1 MLKAVSL
8 ISAVI
13 KDCRANDPSA
23 RPAARPSHDLI
34 QTKWRMMSLVRLKFI
49 LPPPPIMA
57 SWTHQHGLI
66 GWSSKARLALIR
78 WPSRP
83 HPRTGRFDNHLPAH
97 RTDPSSLTFFCAAD
111 PPDKQLSKAAAVLQ
125 LTTMTWAA
133 PLGGG
138 GIYDVCRGEW
148 K

>member
-13 KDCRANDPSA
+13 KDGRANDPSA
-23 RPAARPSHDLI
+23 KPAVRPSHDLI

-49 LPPPPIMA
+49 LPPMMA
-57 SWTHQHGLI
+57 SSSALAHVH
-66 GWSSKARLALIR
+66 GWSSNARFPLIR

-83 HPRTGRFDNHLPAH
+83 HPRTGQFDNHLLAH

-111 PPDKQLSKAAAVLQ
+111 PPDKQLSEAAAVLQ
-125 LTTMTWAA
+125 LTTVTWAA
-133 PLGGG
+133 PLGECPYMMCAEGG
-138 GIYDVCRGEW
+138 SR